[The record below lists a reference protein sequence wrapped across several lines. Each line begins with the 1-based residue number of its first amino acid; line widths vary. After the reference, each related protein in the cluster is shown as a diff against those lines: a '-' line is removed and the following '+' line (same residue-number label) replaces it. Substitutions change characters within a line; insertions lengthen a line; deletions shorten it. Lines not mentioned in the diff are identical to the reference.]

1 MLKVENIKN
10 EDKENKWY
18 TNTISR
24 ILDDDKVLSEFD
36 PGKGMIDLEPA
47 RPYIGQKIL
56 MQYDYPEDKTKNTEK
71 FMTLT
76 GIGPINDGSG
86 LKALYLENIKEE

>member
-1 MLKVENIKN
+1 MLRVENIKN

-24 ILDDDKVLSEFD
+24 ILDGDKVLSEFD
-36 PGKGMIDLEPA
+36 PGKGVIDLEPA

-56 MQYDYPEDKTKNTEK
+56 MQYDYPEDRARNTEK
-71 FMTLT
+71 FMVLT
-76 GIGPINDGSG
+76 GIGPIDDASDLN
-86 LKALYLENIKEE
+86 ALYLENAKE